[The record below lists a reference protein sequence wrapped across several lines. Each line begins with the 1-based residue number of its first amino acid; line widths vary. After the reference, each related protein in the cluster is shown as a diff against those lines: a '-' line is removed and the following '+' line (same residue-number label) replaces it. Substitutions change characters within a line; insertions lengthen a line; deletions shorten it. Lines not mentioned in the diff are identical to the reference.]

1 MVSAEGMRVSG
12 LHKELKLNDGR
23 GVLLR
28 ETVRDDFEMSVAFF
42 RRLPE
47 KERLYLRRD
56 VTKRQIIEERYEEI
70 EKGLSVGIVAV
81 ADERIVGDGLLYSVP
96 HGWTRVTGEMRL
108 VIDTDYR
115 GNGLGAKMAREI
127 FILAVKKDLRKL
139 ECCVMETQ
147 QGQKRMLERLGFVE
161 EGVLKEFA
169 TDLRGRP
176 HDLILMGMKL

>member
-1 MVSAEGMRVSG
+1 MGGIGGIRVGG
-12 LHKELKLNDGR
+12 LHKELTLSDGR
-23 GVLLR
+23 TVVLR
-28 ETVRDDFEMSVAFF
+28 ETVRDDFEMSIAFF

-56 VTKRQIIEERYEEI
+56 VTKRQIIEERYDEM
-70 EKGLSVGIVAV
+70 EKGLSLGIVAV
-81 ADERIVGDGLLYSVP
+81 AGERIVGDGLLYSVP
-96 HGWTRVTGEMRL
+96 YGWSRAAGELRL
-108 VIDTDYR
+108 VIDTEYR
-115 GNGLGAKMAREI
+115 GCGLGTIMAREI

-147 QGQKRMLERLGFVE
+147 QGQKRMLEKLGFVE